1 MFGAAEMGVI
11 GIIFL
16 GLWAIWSGI
25 VDGIKYKQYQEEKK
39 KQEERNRN
47 NWR

>member
-16 GLWAIWSGI
+16 GLWVIWSGI
-25 VDGIKYKQYQEEKK
+25 VDWIRYSQSKKEE
-39 KQEERNRN
+39 EERNRN
-47 NWR
+47 NRR

>member
-1 MFGAAEMGVI
+1 MFGAAELGVI

-16 GLWAIWSGI
+16 GLWAAWRGL
-25 VDGIKYKQYQEEKK
+25 VDGIRYSRAQKEKEEQERK
-39 KQEERNRN
+39 RN